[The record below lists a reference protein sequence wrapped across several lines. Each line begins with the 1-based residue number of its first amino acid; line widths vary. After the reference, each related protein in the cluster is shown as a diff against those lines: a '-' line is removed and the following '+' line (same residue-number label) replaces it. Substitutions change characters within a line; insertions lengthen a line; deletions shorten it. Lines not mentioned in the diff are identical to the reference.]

1 MCVLYTP
8 GGVAGKQAPPATQ
21 TGFLYFNSHGK
32 DSAVYACNR
41 AESIKK
47 HTFRTIRHIFRVNL
61 VCMAEWKS
69 SDYQGKNK

>member
-47 HTFRTIRHIFRVNL
+47 TYIPHDSAYF
-61 VCMAEWKS
+61 S
-69 SDYQGKNK
+69 G